1 MAQVE
6 DFLKYIR
13 YELNL
18 STHTVSAYK
27 KDLEQFAIFLSSN
40 GEDIRWA
47 EVTVNDIRS
56 WMVEMSG
63 SGMSQR
69 SIRRKIQSLRA
80 MYRWM
85 MRRGMIA
92 DSPAEEIEPAKF
104 DSRLPVYVRPAD
116 MEAVLNDSDVD
127 PTSFEQVRN
136 HLMVDML
143 YETGMRRAELI
154 SLTDANVDTS
164 RCEMKV
170 HGKRNKDRI
179 IPFVSSLA
187 ADIDH

>member
-69 SIRRKIQSLRA
+69 SIRLVI
-80 MYRWM
+80 
-85 MRRGMIA
+85 
-92 DSPAEEIEPAKF
+92 
-104 DSRLPVYVRPAD
+104 
-116 MEAVLNDSDVD
+116 
-127 PTSFEQVRN
+127 
-136 HLMVDML
+136 
-143 YETGMRRAELI
+143 
-154 SLTDANVDTS
+154 
-164 RCEMKV
+164 
-170 HGKRNKDRI
+170 KR
-179 IPFVSSLA
+179 
-187 ADIDH
+187 